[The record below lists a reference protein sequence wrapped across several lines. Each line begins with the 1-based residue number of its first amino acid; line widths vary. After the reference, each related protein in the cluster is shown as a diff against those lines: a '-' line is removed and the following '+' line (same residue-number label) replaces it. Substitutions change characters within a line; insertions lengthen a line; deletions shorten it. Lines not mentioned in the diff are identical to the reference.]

1 MKADLASE
9 ATGAPLLH
17 IVKISKFQVR
27 PVLKY
32 FVHRIPIHF

>member
-1 MKADLASE
+1 MKADLPSE
-9 ATGAPLLH
+9 ATGTSLLH
-17 IVKISKFQVR
+17 TVKISKLQVR